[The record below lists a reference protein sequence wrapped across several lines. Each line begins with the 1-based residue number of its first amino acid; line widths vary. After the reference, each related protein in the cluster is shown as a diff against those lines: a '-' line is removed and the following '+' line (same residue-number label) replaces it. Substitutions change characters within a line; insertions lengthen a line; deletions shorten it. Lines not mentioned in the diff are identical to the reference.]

1 MYYNGY
7 AHLLSALTL
16 NSNADDPSLRRYIMN
31 DAEKEVQ
38 TPERAKRKPM
48 KSLWRVLNVAALA
61 ILPSGLGPDR
71 RKKSDENGGY

>member
-1 MYYNGY
+1 
-7 AHLLSALTL
+7 
-16 NSNADDPSLRRYIMN
+16 MN

-61 ILPSGLGPDR
+61 ILIAAGIAAIASTEWARPRST
-71 RKKSDENGGY
+71 